1 MFLWFWVQ
9 IWVVVGV
16 VPLLGAKPLTR
27 WPSNQPHRT
36 FALVSSAPMLLPPMV
51 SVPAGGPPSAPS
63 ALGREEQTSEGGAA
77 ALDGGPVPGGTGG
90 PGGGVGGGG
99 GGGWGGAGGR
109 RAR

>member
-51 SVPAGGPPSAPS
+51 SVPAGGAPS
-63 ALGREEQTSEGGAA
+63 PPAPAGRGGVELLVGIAVVDGLAVPARRRGAVGGALA
-77 ALDGGPVPGGTGG
+77 
-90 PGGGVGGGG
+90 GGGAVVVESER
-99 GGGWGGAGGR
+99 GR
-109 RAR
+109 A